1 MEFLMNGDYESRI
14 NDVLFELIKI
24 RKWVNKNQQDTFTKY
39 LTSYA
44 VIKACARIEVLI
56 KEIIYEILTKNGSA
70 YAQNFVNHHVIDS
83 PDNPSTHKIA
93 RFLDAFSGEMKKQFE
108 EKLKKSDNIKSDL
121 NSLVNLRNAFA
132 HGRDMTSSIDTIIK
146 YYLSAVEVIILLQEV
161 LGVHGVINRKNI
173 LSKDLNTELE
183 ERNEV

>member
-44 VIKACARIEVLI
+44 VIKACARIEVLV
-56 KEIIYEILTKNGSA
+56 KEIIYEFLTKNGNI
-70 YAQNFVNHHVIDS
+70 YAQNFVNHYIIDS

-93 RFLDAFSGEMKKQFE
+93 RFLDAFSGEMKE
-108 EKLKKSDNIKSDL
+108 I
-121 NSLVNLRNAFA
+121 
-132 HGRDMTSSIDTIIK
+132 
-146 YYLSAVEVIILLQEV
+146 
-161 LGVHGVINRKNI
+161 
-173 LSKDLNTELE
+173 
-183 ERNEV
+183 

>member
-1 MEFLMNGDYESRI
+1 
-14 NDVLFELIKI
+14 
-24 RKWVNKNQQDTFTKY
+24 
-39 LTSYA
+39 
-44 VIKACARIEVLI
+44 
-56 KEIIYEILTKNGSA
+56 
-70 YAQNFVNHHVIDS
+70 
-83 PDNPSTHKIA
+83 
-93 RFLDAFSGEMKKQFE
+93 MKKQFE

-146 YYLSAVEVIILLQEV
+146 YYLSAVEVIILLQVV
-161 LGVHGVINRKNI
+161 LGVHGVIYRKYI